1 MNGRPLTNKRGE
13 LQIALP
19 RRTARKDRKMTT
31 PPAVD
36 NRQVQK
42 ALNAI
47 EMDYQARK
55 RWWERVLIRHPDKL
69 AEKRSH
75 IRRRLESLQEVRI
88 HIARME
94 RELGIQ
100 THPVTPR

>member
-19 RRTARKDRKMTT
+19 RRNTHKDRKTTT
-31 PPAVD
+31 PPAID

-55 RWWERVLIRHPDKL
+55 RWWERVLVDHPAKL
-69 AEKRSH
+69 AEKRYH